1 MRQVQGVHSIWS
13 WPKAFKAVNRPGGR
27 ATTSELRAI
36 QPNLLPIPPLSFKRM
51 NPPSPNPGKV
61 ARASHRCSRK
71 AV

>member
-13 WPKAFKAVNRPGGR
+13 WPKAFKVVNRPGGQ
-27 ATTSELRAI
+27 ATISESRAI
-36 QPNLLPIPPLSFKRM
+36 QPNLPLPPLSFKRM

-61 ARASHRCSRK
+61 ARVSHWCSRK